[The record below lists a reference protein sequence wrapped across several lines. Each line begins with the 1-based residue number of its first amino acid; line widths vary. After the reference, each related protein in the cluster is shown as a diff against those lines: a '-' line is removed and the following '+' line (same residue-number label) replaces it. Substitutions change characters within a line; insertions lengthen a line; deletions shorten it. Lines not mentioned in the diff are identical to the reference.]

1 VIGYRDNREG
11 GREMKKVL
19 STAFLVTSTAV
30 TAFCAGALR
39 ADQLKEAKLAQTNLV
54 SDIQGWRPLPMPA

>member
-1 VIGYRDNREG
+1 
-11 GREMKKVL
+11 MKKVL

-39 ADQLKEAKLAQTNLV
+39 ADELKEAKLAQTNLV